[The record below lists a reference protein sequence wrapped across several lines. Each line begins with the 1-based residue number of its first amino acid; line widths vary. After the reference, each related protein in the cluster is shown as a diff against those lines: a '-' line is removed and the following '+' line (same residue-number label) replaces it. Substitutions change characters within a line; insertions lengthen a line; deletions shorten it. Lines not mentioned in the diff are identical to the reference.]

1 MASYAKS
8 YVERKLASQDKRFQA
23 ALDEAGA
30 LSGIHEAS
38 RGAEFEGEARST
50 LARFLPYTYQVHD
63 GFLRPVEGLKK
74 QLNIVIRSRFLP
86 EFWQEVPVELITV
99 AGEVKTTLSDDG
111 RNDYLA
117 TAAKLASAAALAGR
131 RRPLPFF
138 ALAGALRRSTGHAAW
153 LASLVSDASAVAAS
167 VPGLWPAAFSFD
179 EREPVSA
186 ISVGPSAPLSAVT
199 ADGEEL
205 TGVISIT
212 AGQLSPSAVCYLWLW
227 ACLPSSD
234 GAPGMELGYMRDAVY
249 RELSAAHGLGASYRP
264 MGEDGDMRPVT
275 VSLQF
280 NGDGGERAADVPPG
294 YLSLPDRGQASGEEE
309 ASLEDEPAAGE
320 SGRRRFM
327 LITLGPWV
335 EEPETWDESLWGGS
349 GTARRRGRGYYEGM
363 TDQELLDASRL
374 FWRFRPDSERWKGIQ
389 YALVAHAGTVRAV
402 VRITKMIGPLWGRH
416 GFQGHVLQDSEFALE
431 LIGRTVPARQNP
443 ATTIE
448 LLAAGAPLAGRP
460 GPGGPIRAVHV
471 PSGAA
476 GSRLIGTRAGRSDR
490 LLRQRAVPAPGALDQ
505 LALGVGLAII
515 DVPLVFLRVEVLV
528 VHGAEYLGGVAGS
541 ANASRRRHRA
551 ANCGTRTWAVPGA
564 HSPIRA

>member
-23 ALDEAGA
+23 ALDEASA
-30 LSGIHEAS
+30 LRGIHEAS
-38 RGAEFEGEARST
+38 RGAEFEDEVRSA
-50 LARFLPYTYQVHD
+50 LARFLPYTYQLHG
-63 GFLRPVEGLKK
+63 GFLRPVDGLKK

-99 AGEVKTTLSDDG
+99 AGEVKTTLGDDG
-111 RNDYLA
+111 RDDYLA

-153 LASLVSDASAVAAS
+153 LASLVSDASAAAAS
-167 VPGLWPAAFSFD
+167 VPGLWSAAFSFD
-179 EREPVSA
+179 EREPMSA

-234 GAPGMELGYMRDAVY
+234 GAPDMELGYMRDAVY
-249 RELSAAHGLGASYRP
+249 HELSAAHGLAASYWP
-264 MGEDGDMRPVT
+264 TGEDGDMRAVT
-275 VSLQF
+275 VSLLF
-280 NGDGGERAADVPPG
+280 TGDGGGRAAEVPVVYP
-294 YLSLPDRGQASGEEE
+294 SLPDRGQASGEGE
-309 ASLEDEPAAGE
+309 ANLEDEPSAGE
-320 SGRRRFM
+320 PGRRQFM
-327 LITLGPWV
+327 LITLGSWV

-374 FWRFRPDSERWKGIQ
+374 FWRFQPDSGRWQGIR

-402 VRITKMIGPLWGRH
+402 VRITKMIGPLWGRY
-416 GFQGHVLQDSEFALE
+416 GFQGHVLKDSELTRE

-448 LLAAGAPLAGRP
+448 LLACGPPLAGRP
-460 GPGGPIRAVHV
+460 GLGGPSHGRTCRQALPD
-471 PSGAA
+471 PSR
-476 GSRLIGTRAGRSDR
+476 RLCLPEISSAQVG
-490 LLRQRAVPAPGALDQ
+490 Q
-505 LALGVGLAII
+505 L
-515 DVPLVFLRVEVLV
+515 F
-528 VHGAEYLGGVAGS
+528 GS
-541 ANASRRRHRA
+541 AEA
-551 ANCGTRTWAVPGA
+551 A
-564 HSPIRA
+564 

>member
-38 RGAEFEGEARST
+38 RGAEFEGEARSI

-74 QLNIVIRSRFLP
+74 QLDIVIRSRFLP

-99 AGEVKTTLSDDG
+99 AGEVKTTLSDKG

-131 RRPLPFF
+131 RSPLPFF

-153 LASLVSDASAVAAS
+153 LASLVNDASAVAAS
-167 VPGLWPAAFSFD
+167 VPGLWPSAFSFD

-212 AGQLSPSAVCYLWLW
+212 ADQLSPSAVCYLWLW
-227 ACLPSSD
+227 ACLPGSD
-234 GAPGMELGYMRDAVY
+234 GAPGMELGYMRDAVVP
-249 RELSAAHGLGASYRP
+249 RVVRRTRPGRVLPAHGRGRRHAAGHSVLAVHWR
-264 MGEDGDMRPVT
+264 RR
-275 VSLQF
+275 
-280 NGDGGERAADVPPG
+280 RAGRRCYLPG
-294 YLSLPDRGQASGEEE
+294 HLSLPDRGQAAGEEE
-309 ASLEDEPAAGE
+309 ASLEDEPPAGE
-320 SGRRRFM
+320 PGRRRFM

-416 GFQGHVLQDSEFALE
+416 GFQGHVLKDSEFALE

-448 LLAAGAPLAGRP
+448 LLAAGRRLLGPQSRRADPRGAGAVRRCRIPAHRRPRRALRPAASSTSGSRP
-460 GPGGPIRAVHV
+460 GC
-471 PSGAA
+471 SGSADA
-476 GSRLIGTRAGRSDR
+476 RRRLGDHRRPTG
-490 LLRQRAVPAPGALDQ
+490 
-505 LALGVGLAII
+505 
-515 DVPLVFLRVEVLV
+515 FLRVEMRV
-528 VHGAEYLGGVAGS
+528 VHGAEHLGGVAGS
-541 ANASRRRHRA
+541 ADA
-551 ANCGTRTWAVPGA
+551 AF
-564 HSPIRA
+564 